1 MMAAN
6 SLNCF
11 LFLTITGLIWW
22 EAQPKAKARWSVLC
36 LLPIVGAAY
45 FSPWGIVLAAMLTI
59 GLAIW
64 LPHDN
69 LHARWPDIVL
79 AALLLAAAISAIWL
93 PIATSATALFTV
105 LVGGSVVHISRSQA
119 YRPLWWLLGS
129 GGGIMA
135 GLFFLTGTLVRF
147 LLLILWVVMVL
158 LVTRLLNYLFQQT
171 DMVYA
176 RSLDGIMANYIKEVN
191 DLYAQIRGW
200 RHDYHDHLQ
209 SLKVYLDTGDVA
221 QAQHYL
227 GELETSLGDIEQ
239 IVRSGNPMLDAVL
252 NAKLTIAKHH
262 HIPMNI
268 KAFVGPQPLIK
279 DVDLVV
285 VLGNILDNAIE
296 AIEAQSADDD
306 RFLRVYIAIMK
317 QQLYISVTNT
327 RPADQ
332 YINYDYAS
340 TKNDKRGLGIRRINA
355 LVDKYNGMINRQYE
369 EGVFVTEIAL
379 PLPVKKGMEYNSES

>member
-1 MMAAN
+1 MMARLLLCALYLALGGLVW
-6 SLNCF
+6 LNAHPEKKPQW
-11 LFLTITGLIWW
+11 TVGI
-22 EAQPKAKARWSVLC
+22 
-36 LLPIVGAAY
+36 LLPIAVAPFFGPIGGIAAAVLVGGLQWQFGRDAVH
-45 FSPWGIVLAAMLTI
+45 SPWPDA
-59 GLAIW
+59 GLST
-64 LPHDN
+64 
-69 LHARWPDIVL
+69 
-79 AALLLAAAISAIWL
+79 LLAAAAVAGLWL
-93 PIATSATALFTV
+93 PLGIIHLLVFAV
-105 LVGGSVVHISRSQA
+105 LLVASTYHVCRDQA
-119 YRPLWWLLGS
+119 YRPLWGLLTAAAVIAGGS
-129 GGGIMA
+129 
-135 GLFFLTGTLVRF
+135 FLLSPLLLRF
-147 LLLILWVVMVL
+147 LLLGLWLVVIG
-158 LVTRLLNYLFQQT
+158 LVTTLLHYLFRQT

-209 SLKVYLDTGDVA
+209 SLQVYLHDGDIPA
-221 QAQHYL
+221 AQHYI
-227 GELETSLGDIEQ
+227 GELTASLGDIEQ

-252 NAKLTIAKHH
+252 NAKLTIAKNQ

-268 KAFVGPQPLIK
+268 KAFVGPTPLIK

-285 VLGNILDNAIE
+285 ILGNILDNALE
-296 AIEAQSADDD
+296 AIGDQPSASD

-332 YINYDYAS
+332 HINYDYAS

-355 LVDKYNGMINRQYE
+355 LVAKYNGMINPQYE

-379 PLPVKKGMEYNSES
+379 PLQAQPEASD